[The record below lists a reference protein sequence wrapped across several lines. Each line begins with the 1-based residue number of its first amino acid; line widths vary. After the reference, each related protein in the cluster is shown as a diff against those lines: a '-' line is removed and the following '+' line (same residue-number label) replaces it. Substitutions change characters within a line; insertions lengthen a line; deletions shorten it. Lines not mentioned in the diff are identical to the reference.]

1 VCFTV
6 GEAGLLAYRS
16 AMNTNRTVPV
26 VCALIEDAAGRVLV
40 AQRPAHKHLGGLWEF
55 PGGKIEPG
63 EKAEAALQREIAEEL
78 GCEIEVGAALAAVR
92 HEYAELTIE
101 LRPFVARLVAG
112 GAPPESREHQALRW
126 VTAEEMATLPMPAAD
141 APILAEWAAM
151 RRGALRPAAG
161 GGKAG
166 AGCV

>member
-1 VCFTV
+1 
-6 GEAGLLAYRS
+6 
-16 AMNTNRTVPV
+16 MNTNRTVPV

-92 HEYAELTIE
+92 YEYAELTIE

-112 GAPPESREHQALRW
+112 GAPPESHEHQALRW